1 MCVRVRVLCLAF
13 VTRSSRITLRT
24 CCDGDI
30 VDRMSMDPDASPKD
44 SCRLST
50 RSWTITDE
58 DGREEQVE
66 GPGVVGQPTAC
77 ICMLIK
83 AVKI

>member
-1 MCVRVRVLCLAF
+1 
-13 VTRSSRITLRT
+13 
-24 CCDGDI
+24 
-30 VDRMSMDPDASPKD
+30 MSMDPDASPKD